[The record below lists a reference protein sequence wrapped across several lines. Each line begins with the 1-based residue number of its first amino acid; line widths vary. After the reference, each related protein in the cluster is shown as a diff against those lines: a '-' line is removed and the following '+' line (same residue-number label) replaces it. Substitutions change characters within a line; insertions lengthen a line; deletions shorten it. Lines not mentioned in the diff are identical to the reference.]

1 LTDLAPALRGGLY
14 MIGAAASFTIM
25 TALIRV
31 IAQEIHPFEIGFF
44 RTITN
49 LILMVP
55 FVLRTGPT
63 VFQTE
68 NHKVYALRGL
78 IGVAFVMSYF
88 SGAAMIPVSDSQ
100 ALIFTSPLFAAA
112 LVVVFLGEKIR
123 GRRMFALGIGFVGA
137 MIILRPG
144 FDAINLGAVLVLIGA
159 MTNGA
164 SNALVKYTT
173 RKDHPDTAVLFLM
186 LYVTPLIALPTV
198 FVWVTPSWE
207 QLGFLLAIGF
217 FATLNQRFLSRA
229 FAAADATAVLP
240 YDFSRLPFAA
250 LIGWFVFSELP
261 DFWVWVGGAI
271 IFAASIYIAHRES
284 LASRREID

>member
-1 LTDLAPALRGGLY
+1 

>member
-186 LYVTPLIALPTV
+186 LYVTPLIAVPTV

>member
-1 LTDLAPALRGGLY
+1 MTDMAPALRGGLY
-14 MIGAAASFTIM
+14 MMGAAASFTIM

-49 LILMVP
+49 LILMIP

-63 VFQTE
+63 IFQTE
-68 NHKVYALRGL
+68 KHKVYALRGL

-123 GRRMFALGIGFVGA
+123 GRRMVALGIGFVGA

-284 LASRREID
+284 LASRKEID

>member
-1 LTDLAPALRGGLY
+1 
-14 MIGAAASFTIM
+14 MMGAAASFTIM

-123 GRRMFALGIGFVGA
+123 GRRMVALGIGFVGA

-207 QLGFLLAIGF
+207 QLCFLLAIGF

>member
-1 LTDLAPALRGGLY
+1 

-49 LILMVP
+49 LILMIP

-123 GRRMFALGIGFVGA
+123 GRRMVALGIGFLGA

>member
-1 LTDLAPALRGGLY
+1 MAPALRGGLY
-14 MIGAAASFTIM
+14 MMGAAASFTIM

-78 IGVAFVMSYF
+78 IGVAFVISYF

-123 GRRMFALGIGFVGA
+123 GRRMVALGIGFVGA

-207 QLGFLLAIGF
+207 QLSFLLAIGF

>member
-1 LTDLAPALRGGLY
+1 MAPALRGGLY
-14 MIGAAASFTIM
+14 MMGAAASFTIM

-123 GRRMFALGIGFVGA
+123 GRRMVALGIGFVGA